1 MGEAQHA
8 AERLD
13 ADTLVGGGRV
23 DPVRAR
29 HGAVGLLPA
38 RHKAVRVLFHAL
50 MQVDRHLD
58 DLLGDLGR
66 VGDDLVTVAD
76 KLDAVQHTEAALHQ
90 IGAVLA
96 REHDL
101 ALAVA
106 AVPQVV
112 GDFLRQ
118 CAGHRVLGDAV
129 LVLEQHAAVFAQE
142 NTAVGHRRKQQAQ
155 AGVLP
160 PGCRAEQDAAVT
172 QGADLVENF
181 ALQLFAAILQQRTV
195 NVAADHFD
203 CHNTTPLWLREYC
216 STFGR
221 GFAILFGRVIINS

>member
-1 MGEAQHA
+1 
-8 AERLD
+8 
-13 ADTLVGGGRV
+13 
-23 DPVRAR
+23 
-29 HGAVGLLPA
+29 
-38 RHKAVRVLFHAL
+38 

-118 CAGHRVLGDAV
+118 CAGHWVFGDAV
-129 LVLEQHAAVFAQE
+129 LVLEQHAAVLAQE
-142 NTAVGHRRKQQAQ
+142 NTAVGHRRKQ
-155 AGVLP
+155 
-160 PGCRAEQDAAVT
+160 
-172 QGADLVENF
+172 
-181 ALQLFAAILQQRTV
+181 
-195 NVAADHFD
+195 
-203 CHNTTPLWLREYC
+203 
-216 STFGR
+216 
-221 GFAILFGRVIINS
+221 